1 LRSNGDFAPVSSA
14 ELAAIQNLKAG
25 ELVLPRDSRLRQEGA
40 VDGDCYTLR
49 AGWAFRFRTL
59 SSGARQILNFMLPGD
74 FIQSSEHEQPAA
86 QHGVQLLT
94 RAVLCRFP
102 ARHLTELYHNQPQLG
117 SRVLWLVTHSETLI
131 AENLVSVGQRSALQ
145 RVAALLLSLYQRA
158 VHVGLADAT
167 GAIEFPLTQRHMADA
182 LGMSLI
188 HTHRSLRLL
197 GRRKLF
203 VLADSR
209 LAVRDADG
217 LAAFADCSFRPA
229 RQQPLL

>member
-1 LRSNGDFAPVSSA
+1 
-14 ELAAIQNLKAG
+14 
-25 ELVLPRDSRLRQEGA
+25 
-40 VDGDCYTLR
+40 
-49 AGWAFRFRTL
+49 
-59 SSGARQILNFMLPGD
+59 
-74 FIQSSEHEQPAA
+74 
-86 QHGVQLLT
+86 
-94 RAVLCRFP
+94 
-102 ARHLTELYHNQPQLG
+102 
-117 SRVLWLVTHSETLI
+117 
-131 AENLVSVGQRSALQ
+131 
-145 RVAALLLSLYQRA
+145 

>member
-25 ELVLPRDSRLRQEGA
+25 ELVLPRGSHLRREGA
-40 VDGDCYTLR
+40 TDGDCYTLLE
-49 AGWAFRFRTL
+49 GWAFRFRTL

-74 FIQSSEHEQPAA
+74 FIRPPENLQPSA

-102 ARHLTELYHNQPQLG
+102 AHRLTELYRTQPQLG
-117 SRVLWLVTHSETLI
+117 SRVLWLVTHGEALV
-131 AENLVSVGQRSALQ
+131 AENLVSVGQRTALQ

-158 VHVGLADAT
+158 AHVGLADAA
-167 GAIEFPLTQRHMADA
+167 GAVEFPLTQRHMADA

-188 HTHRSLRLL
+188 HTHRSLHMLGKSRL
-197 GRRKLF
+197 F
-203 VLADSR
+203 AIEDSR
-209 LAVRDADG
+209 LIIHDIEALDGIAD
-217 LAAFADCSFRPA
+217 FPFRPA
-229 RQQPLL
+229 RAQPLL